1 MTTETIDNIEE
12 MSASG
17 TGAVM
22 GAAKSEPDEKDK
34 DVEDKLRSI
43 IRESIRLYAKKKQ
56 MLSQEDLQEQK
67 IRQAIRKILLSE
79 KASKDPA
86 PSSTLEGVM
95 RSLLNNIVPQIR
107 IDYMKL
113 QTNEEERQGFKD
125 YFYNAISQ
133 TIDVAHDQVNPE
145 DTEKELEEQ
154 EKIVFKS
161 DDPDFINGVSDGTD
175 SAEGK
180 QEEEKQDSKN
190 ISSYY
195 DRGQNFGETAF
206 NAIKDRIQNAVYSQI
221 VPEEYPEFV
230 KVLNANLQAW
240 FKIWDTNRTEE
251 EPVPEAEPEL
261 ELGNGGSTD
270 LDLTSPEEEIQEDFE
285 IELE

>member
-1 MTTETIDNIEE
+1 MTTENIDNIEE
-12 MSASG
+12 MSSMGA
-17 TGAVM
+17 GAVA
-22 GAAKSEPDEKDK
+22 GATKETADK
-34 DVEDKLRSI
+34 DNEERLRSI
-43 IRESIRLYAKKKQ
+43 IRESIKLYARQKDL
-56 MLSQEDLQEQK
+56 LSKEVVQEQK
-67 IRQAIRKILLSE
+67 IRQAIKNIILSE

-95 RSLLNNIVPQIR
+95 RSLLNNVVPQIR

-125 YFYNAISQ
+125 YFYNAVSQ
-133 TIDVAHDQVNPE
+133 TIDVAHDQMNPNN
-145 DTEKELEEQ
+145 TEEELEEQ
-154 EKIVFKS
+154 EKVVFKS
-161 DDPDFINGVSDGTD
+161 DDPDFINGVTDGT
-175 SAEGK
+175 EGE
-180 QEEEKQDSKN
+180 QEKKEEGEPETRN

-221 VPEEYPEFV
+221 VPEEYPQFV

-251 EPVPEAEPEL
+251 EPVPEAPE
-261 ELGNGGSTD
+261 ELGGGVPDTS
-270 LDLTSPEEEIQEDFE
+270 LASPEEEVQENFE